1 MKSPKKWRCGCSAIL
16 RSALSASQGKTTP
29 RQPGFNIEPF
39 SRFWR
44 EAHQLVV
51 ESTTAVVD
59 LMRQRGVGPVQMVCP
74 AEVLEPLQRH
84 SGVEAV
90 HFGRLDQRQDLSTGP
105 LWIPNRILNSLL
117 NFTSWSTD
125 SSLHQATSSFP
136 RRHGVFLR

>member
-1 MKSPKKWRCGCSAIL
+1 
-16 RSALSASQGKTTP
+16 
-29 RQPGFNIEPF
+29 
-39 SRFWR
+39 
-44 EAHQLVV
+44 
-51 ESTTAVVD
+51 
-59 LMRQRGVGPVQMVCP
+59 MRQRGVGPVQMVCP